1 VSASGSARAGS
12 EHAGGRRAFIAGLG
26 GLLAAPAISLA
37 QTPSRIP
44 RIGYL
49 SVGSASDPRRA
60 ALLDAFR
67 QGLRDLGYVE
77 NKNIRIE
84 ARFAEG
90 TYERLP
96 TLAAE
101 LVGLAPDVIVAYS
114 TPATRAVRDATK
126 AIPIV
131 MSAVVDPVAT
141 GLVAGLG
148 RPGGNVTGLSLMS
161 PEIIGKQ
168 IQLLMELIPKL
179 SRVAILWNP
188 SNPSNAPQLREAELA
203 AQTLRVQL
211 QPLEAR
217 DGHALDGAF
226 VAMTRERAGALVV
239 LVDGLLVDHRV
250 AIARLAAK
258 TRVPAVYGLRE
269 HVEAGGFMFYG
280 ASTAESNRRAA
291 VFVDKILRGARPGG
305 LPVEQPTKFELIIN
319 RGIAKALGLV
329 IPQPILV
336 RADEIFE

>member
-12 EHAGGRRAFIAGLG
+12 EHAGGRRAFVAGLG

-188 SNPSNAPQLREAELA
+188 SNPSNAPQLREAE
-203 AQTLRVQL
+203 TLRVQL

>member
-1 VSASGSARAGS
+1 M
-12 EHAGGRRAFIAGLG
+12 
-26 GLLAAPAISLA
+26 
-37 QTPSRIP
+37 
-44 RIGYL
+44 
-49 SVGSASDPRRA
+49 
-60 ALLDAFR
+60 
-67 QGLRDLGYVE
+67 
-77 NKNIRIE
+77 
-84 ARFAEG
+84 
-90 TYERLP
+90 
-96 TLAAE
+96 
-101 LVGLAPDVIVAYS
+101 AYS
-114 TPATRAVRDATK
+114 TPATRAMRDATK

-239 LVDGLLVDHRV
+239 LVDGLLVDQRV

-280 ASTAESNRRAA
+280 ASAAESNRRAA
-291 VFVDKILRGARPGG
+291 VFVDKILRGARPGD

>member
-37 QTPSRIP
+37 QTPSRIS
-44 RIGYL
+44 RIGYV

-67 QGLRDLGYVE
+67 QGLNDLGYVE
-77 NKNIRIE
+77 NKNIRID

-101 LVGLAPDVIVAYS
+101 LVGLAPDVIVAYA

-168 IQLLMELIPKL
+168 IQLLTELIPKL
-179 SRVAILWNP
+179 ARVAILWNP

-217 DGHALDGAF
+217 DRHALDGAF

-239 LVDGLLVDHRV
+239 LVDGLLVDQRV

-291 VFVDKILRGARPGG
+291 VFVDKILRGARPGD

-319 RGIAKALGLV
+319 RGIAKALGLA

-336 RADEIFE
+336 RSDEIFE

>member
-1 VSASGSARAGS
+1 VSAPGSARTGS
-12 EHAGGRRAFIAGLG
+12 EHADGRRAFIACLG
-26 GLLAAPAISLA
+26 GLLAAPALGFA

-49 SVGSASDPRRA
+49 SIGSASDPRRV

-67 QGLRDLGYVE
+67 RGLNDLGYIE
-77 NKNIRIE
+77 NKNIRID

-90 TYERLP
+90 AYAQLP
-96 TLAAE
+96 ALAAE
-101 LVGLAPDVIVAYS
+101 LVGLAPDAIVAYS
-114 TPATRAVRDATK
+114 TPATRAARDATK

-141 GLVAGLG
+141 GLVGGLG

-168 IQLLMELIPKL
+168 IQLLMELIPKV

-188 SNPSNAPQLREAELA
+188 SNPSNAPQLRAAELA
-203 AQTLRVQL
+203 APTLRVQL

-217 DGHALDGAF
+217 DHHALDGAF

-239 LVDGLLVDHRV
+239 LVDGMLVDQRV

-291 VFVDKILRGARPGG
+291 VFVDKILRGARPGD
-305 LPVEQPTKFELIIN
+305 LPVEHPTKFELIIN

-329 IPQPILV
+329 TPQSILV
-336 RADEIFE
+336 RADEIVD